1 MENEKLKVTSATKHR
16 NTANEIVVYTH
27 RVYSFILKLEKKQ
40 SIIFLVSLYTP
51 ARLGTPTSLLI
62 YVQFI
67 YHWEATQMW
76 WLRGRHKHQIKFREF
91 IYEEIIYSLQL

>member
-27 RVYSFILKLEKKQ
+27 RVYSLLLKLEKKQ
-40 SIIFLVSLYTP
+40 KSIIFLVSLYTP

-67 YHWEATQMW
+67 SH
-76 WLRGRHKHQIKFREF
+76 
-91 IYEEIIYSLQL
+91 